1 VRYVRIYNDADGTTR
16 FEDRE
21 VSFEPAV
28 FAPPAPELDVSAAVA
43 VSEMLVIRFTAGWS
57 DPLHP
62 SPARQ
67 WMFVL
72 SGRGE
77 TTAGAEPRAWGP
89 GSVFLLED
97 TDPPGHGTTVLED
110 ALLAV
115 VRC

>member
-1 VRYVRIYNDADGTTR
+1 MRYVRVYNHDDGTTR

-28 FAPPAPELDVSAAVA
+28 FAPPAPELDVSASVP
-43 VSEMLVIRFTAGWS
+43 VSEMLVIRFAAGWA
-57 DPLHP
+57 DPAHP

-72 SGRGE
+72 AGRGE
-77 TTAGAEPRAWGP
+77 TTVGGETRAWGP

-97 TDPPGHGTTVLED
+97 TAPPGHGTTIHED
-110 ALLAV
+110 ALIAV

>member
-1 VRYVRIYNDADGTTR
+1 VRYIRVYNDHNGITR

-28 FAPPAPELDVSAAVA
+28 FAPPAPELDVSSAVP
-43 VSEMLVIRFTAGWS
+43 VSEMLVIRFTAGWN
-57 DPLHP
+57 DALHP

-77 TTAGAEPRAWGP
+77 TTAGGETRAWGP

-97 TDPPGHGTTVLED
+97 TEGPGHGTTIFED

>member
-1 VRYVRIYNDADGTTR
+1 MHYIRIYNDGDETR
-16 FEDRE
+16 FEDRA
-21 VSFEPAV
+21 VSFEQAV
-28 FAPPAPELDVSAAVA
+28 FAPPAPLLDVSAAVP
-43 VSEMLVIRFTAGWS
+43 VREMLVIRFAAGWS

-72 SGRGE
+72 SGRGV
-77 TTAGAEPRAWGP
+77 TTAGEESRAWGP

-97 TDPPGHGTTVLED
+97 TAPPGHGTTILED